1 MPSQINDL
9 DIRVSLVRVAYVHS
23 CKNCKT
29 AHLLY
34 LLGDHTC
41 IRAPPYHHAMLPS
54 PVLSLSASSTPPLH
68 VLRGILR
75 HIKSSPSHKALA
87 AASPSTSLP
96 ASAAAEGGRTS
107 GQDLSEVTLRD
118 YVLAEYRKNVSV
130 PPQRGLMLRR
140 IAYDYLVLKD
150 DLTERARLHELD
162 GGADTKLSPAELTR
176 RAAARAGLQV
186 PKLDPGL

>member
-1 MPSQINDL
+1 MPNDL
-9 DIRVSLVRVAYVHS
+9 YGKYVRTYAVAAR
-23 CKNCKT
+23 KT
-29 AHLLY
+29 THFY
-34 LLGDHTC
+34 STT
-41 IRAPPYHHAMLPS
+41 RPTMLPS

-107 GQDLSEVTLRD
+107 GQDMSEVTLRD

-130 PPQRGLMLRR
+130 PPQREVMLRR

>member
-1 MPSQINDL
+1 M
-9 DIRVSLVRVAYVHS
+9 
-23 CKNCKT
+23 
-29 AHLLY
+29 
-34 LLGDHTC
+34 
-41 IRAPPYHHAMLPS
+41 
-54 PVLSLSASSTPPLH
+54 
-68 VLRGILR
+68 
-75 HIKSSPSHKALA
+75 
-87 AASPSTSLP
+87 
-96 ASAAAEGGRTS
+96 
-107 GQDLSEVTLRD
+107 SEVTLRD

-130 PPQRGLMLRR
+130 PPQRGVMLRR

>member
-1 MPSQINDL
+1 
-9 DIRVSLVRVAYVHS
+9 
-23 CKNCKT
+23 
-29 AHLLY
+29 
-34 LLGDHTC
+34 
-41 IRAPPYHHAMLPS
+41 MLPS

-75 HIKSSPSHKALA
+75 YIKSSPSHKALA

-96 ASAAAEGGRTS
+96 ASAAAGRTS
-107 GQDLSEVTLRD
+107 GQDMSEVTLRD

-130 PPQRGLMLRR
+130 PPQRGVMLRR
-140 IAYDYLVLKD
+140 IAFDYLVLKD

>member
-1 MPSQINDL
+1 MPNDL
-9 DIRVSLVRVAYVHS
+9 YGKYVRTYAVAAR
-23 CKNCKT
+23 KT
-29 AHLLY
+29 THFY
-34 LLGDHTC
+34 STT
-41 IRAPPYHHAMLPS
+41 RPTMLPS

-87 AASPSTSLP
+87 AAPPSTSLP
-96 ASAAAEGGRTS
+96 ASTAAAEGGRTS
-107 GQDLSEVTLRD
+107 GQDMSEVTLRD

-130 PPQRGLMLRR
+130 PPQREVMLRR